1 MSVHL
6 IPQEAQ
12 QETYERM
19 SPRYITTY
27 KKTNE
32 QIFKPNH
39 ETLNGL
45 AVASEYVYD
54 DPQELQAPH
63 EFYDSYPELLKD
75 VEINKK
81 FTLGKPI
88 VFTGTIGSETY
99 QNKVT
104 TYGRL
109 RISKICD
116 VDIDKIGIFKG
127 PYERISA
134 GSGAKLYHY
143 LQLSPDGVDKVRSLL

>member
-54 DPQELQAPH
+54 DPQELQATRV
-63 EFYDSYPELLKD
+63 LRLKGL
-75 VEINKK
+75 K
-81 FTLGKPI
+81 
-88 VFTGTIGSETY
+88 SS
-99 QNKVT
+99 QNARQQIIAIKQKT
-104 TYGRL
+104 QIKQMNR
-109 RISKICD
+109 KH
-116 VDIDKIGIFKG
+116 K
-127 PYERISA
+127 ISA
-134 GSGAKLYHY
+134 TKTS
-143 LQLSPDGVDKVRSLL
+143 